1 MSAVIHL
8 ERLLHETI
16 ATPYSDL
23 VTRPTGAA
31 VRQRVFDALRE
42 AAGQDAQLDF
52 SAVGLVDFSCAD
64 EVVAKL
70 LNQLAQLPILRLGL
84 RGLREDHAEAIENA
98 LHCHGL
104 AVVALFADSPRPR
117 LLGRV
122 PDDWREVFAVL
133 GDLGRAAPPPVAERL
148 AWPAA
153 RAHDAL
159 AALAQRGCLLAHSDD
174 TYELGAVA

>member
-52 SAVGLVDFSCAD
+52 SAVDS
-64 EVVAKL
+64 
-70 LNQLAQLPILRLGL
+70 LR
-84 RGLREDHAEAIENA
+84 
-98 LHCHGL
+98 
-104 AVVALFADSPRPR
+104 RP
-117 LLGRV
+117 
-122 PDDWREVFAVL
+122 
-133 GDLGRAAPPPVAERL
+133 
-148 AWPAA
+148 
-153 RAHDAL
+153 
-159 AALAQRGCLLAHSDD
+159 
-174 TYELGAVA
+174 